1 MSRPGFYSVDGSYSC
16 PEGYK
21 PCNKEFL
28 GRPGGQDFV
37 VCIPTGRKM
46 EDVCPITS
54 VAFELDFEAMDQ
66 SEQEL
71 YEKIETEAGHIYISR
86 KVMQH
91 GIEQV

>member
-1 MSRPGFYSVDGSYSC
+1 
-16 PEGYK
+16 
-21 PCNKEFL
+21 
-28 GRPGGQDFV
+28 
-37 VCIPTGRKM
+37 M